1 MTYGEIFKSGA
12 CKTDQCR
19 VGIDK
24 EKEICCRG
32 SAGFS
37 KQIRYVQASSLSIC
51 ARSRGNWQR
60 GADPGHKDCLY
71 REGVQEL
78 DPGGSELCKDQRAEF
93 ERDSYP
99 SASSFSSK
107 RSGAW
112 LIGENPPLILS
123 WNTVLIDCQR
133 ERLFRFISFWCPTKC
148 GKATTE
154 RES

>member
-1 MTYGEIFKSGA
+1 MTYGKIFKSGA
-12 CKTDQCR
+12 RKTDQCG

-51 ARSRGNWQR
+51 ARSRGNWSR
-60 GADPGHKDCLY
+60 GADPGGKDCLY
-71 REGVQEL
+71 SEAVEEL
-78 DPGGSELCKDQRAEF
+78 DTEGSELCKDQRAEF
-93 ERDSYP
+93 ERDNYP
-99 SASSFSSK
+99 GASSFSSK

-112 LIGENPPLILS
+112 LTGEKAPLILS
-123 WNTVLIDCQR
+123 WNTVLTDCQR
-133 ERLFRFISFWCPTKC
+133 ERLFKSISFWCPTEF
-148 GKATTE
+148 GKPTTE